1 VLIEASLAI
10 SPSVTYFIEVGIM
23 ILDYRAYS
31 ITLSDFIGIRC
42 YITPKGVR
50 MQYL

>member
-10 SPSVTYFIEVGIM
+10 SPSVTYFIEVEII
-23 ILDYRAYS
+23 ILDYRAYF

-42 YITPKGVR
+42 YIILESVKT
-50 MQYL
+50 

>member
-1 VLIEASLAI
+1 MLIEASLAV
-10 SPSVTYFIEVGIM
+10 SPSVTCFVEVGIM
-23 ILDYRAYS
+23 ILDHRAYS
-31 ITLSDFIGIRC
+31 ITLSDFVGIRR